1 MHMHYHSGS
10 GNIDD
15 TDIRGSLYNQQV
27 MTRLLPYLGPYKKT
41 VAVATVAMLVHT
53 GSLVLFPWLIAMAFG
68 AVVDGNLDR
77 LTWVLIAMGINAL
90 AGWAFNYVQL
100 VLMARVGQN
109 VLYNLRMDLFRH
121 LQSLSLNFYDKNEV
135 GRIMSRMQ
143 NDIIQLQ
150 EFLTTGI
157 LVFGDILVLGG
168 IVGAMLLMDVHLAL
182 ITLAVLPLLFLLLY
196 YWQQFARKAYLRVRR
211 AISAVNGSL
220 QENIAGIRVV
230 QSTGR
235 EDLNLKKFSNLN
247 GRNLNTS
254 LDASRLSSGVLPVVE
269 IISALALVLV
279 IIFGGRLA
287 LQGDLPEELLVAFA
301 MYIQRFFE
309 PVRNVTMQYTE
320 IQRAMASGVGVF
332 ELMDVPLSIKN
343 APDAAPLPTV
353 EGRLH
358 FDHVSFSYNEEIEV
372 LRDIDLL
379 IEPGET
385 VAVVGP
391 TGGGKSTL
399 VSLVPR
405 LYDVNAGRITI
416 DGMDIRD
423 VTRESLTRQVST
435 VLQDPFLFTG
445 TVAENIRYGRLN
457 ATDEEIREAARLV
470 GADPFISRLPDGY
483 ETELQEMGGNLSS
496 GQRQLVSFARA
507 VIADPRILILD
518 EATANIDT
526 QTEFLIQRALVHLL
540 EGRTS
545 LIIAHRLSTVRN
557 ASRIVV
563 IDKGRIAEIGNH
575 DELVRHG
582 GVYARLNAM
591 TLQALET

>member
-1 MHMHYHSGS
+1 MHMHYHGS
-10 GNIDD
+10 GNIDE

-27 MTRLLPYLGPYKKT
+27 MTRLLPYLGPYKKM

-68 AVVDGNLDR
+68 SVVDGNLDR
-77 LTWVLIAMGINAL
+77 LTWVLVAMGVNAL
-90 AGWAFNYVQL
+90 VGWAFNYVQL

-168 IVGAMLLMDVHLAL
+168 IVGAMLLMDVQLAL
-182 ITLAVLPLLFLLLY
+182 ITLAVLPFLFLLLY
-196 YWQQFARKAYLRVRR
+196 YWQQFARRAYLRVRR
-211 AISAVNGSL
+211 AIAAVNGSL

-235 EDLNLKKFSNLN
+235 EELNLKKFSNLN
-247 GRNLNTS
+247 GRNLNSS
-254 LDASRLSSGVLPVVE
+254 LEASRLSSGVLPAVE
-269 IISALALVLV
+269 VISALALVLV

-320 IQRAMASGVGVF
+320 IQRAMASGMGVF
-332 ELMDVPLSIKN
+332 ELMDVPLSIKDTPH
-343 APDAAPLPTV
+343 ATPLSTV
-353 EGRLH
+353 KGRLH
-358 FDHVSFSYNEEIEV
+358 FDHVSFSYNEGVEV

-405 LYDVNAGRITI
+405 LYDVSAGRITV

-470 GADPFISRLPDGY
+470 GADPFISRLPNGY
-483 ETELQEMGGNLSS
+483 EAELQEMGSNLSS

-507 VIADPRILILD
+507 VIANPRILILD

-526 QTEFLIQRALVHLL
+526 QTEFLIQSALVRLL

-563 IDKGRIAEIGNH
+563 IDNGRIAEIGNH
-575 DELVRHG
+575 DELVRQG

-591 TLQALET
+591 TLQAMEA

>member
-100 VLMARVGQN
+100 VLMARMGQN

-168 IVGAMLLMDVHLAL
+168 IVGAMLLMDVQLAL

-358 FDHVSFSYNEEIEV
+358 FDHVSFSYNEEVEV

-399 VSLVPR
+399 VSLIPR

-457 ATDEEIREAARLV
+457 ATDDEIREAARLV

>member
-77 LTWVLIAMGINAL
+77 LTWVLLAMGINAL

-168 IVGAMLLMDVHLAL
+168 IVGAMLLMDVQLAL

-211 AISAVNGSL
+211 AIAAVNGSL

-332 ELMDVPLSIKN
+332 ELMDVPLSIKDAPN
-343 APDAAPLPTV
+343 ATPLSTV
-353 EGRLH
+353 QGRLH

-457 ATDEEIREAARLV
+457 ATDDEIREAARLV

-591 TLQALET
+591 TLQAMET

>member
-1 MHMHYHSGS
+1 
-10 GNIDD
+10 
-15 TDIRGSLYNQQV
+15 
-27 MTRLLPYLGPYKKT
+27 
-41 VAVATVAMLVHT
+41 
-53 GSLVLFPWLIAMAFG
+53 
-68 AVVDGNLDR
+68 
-77 LTWVLIAMGINAL
+77 MGINAL

-168 IVGAMLLMDVHLAL
+168 IVGAMLLMDVQLAL

-343 APDAAPLPTV
+343 APNAAPLPTV

>member
-168 IVGAMLLMDVHLAL
+168 IVGAMLLMDVQLAL

-343 APDAAPLPTV
+343 APDAAPLPTL

-591 TLQALET
+591 TLQAMET

>member
-1 MHMHYHSGS
+1 MRMYYSSRS
-10 GNIDD
+10 GNIDE
-15 TDIRGSLYNQQV
+15 TDIRGSLYNHQV
-27 MTRLLPYLGPYKKT
+27 MMRLLPYLGPHKKT
-41 VAVATVAMLVHT
+41 VAVASVAMLVYT
-53 GSLVLFPWLIAMAFG
+53 GSLVVFPWLIALAFA
-68 AVVDGNLDR
+68 AVVDGDLGR
-77 LTWVLIAMGINAL
+77 LTWILLAMGINAL

-121 LQSLSLNFYDKNEV
+121 LQSLSLSFYDRNEV

-168 IVGAMLLMDVHLAL
+168 IIGAMLFMDVQLAL
-182 ITLAVLPLLFLLLY
+182 VTLAVLPLLFLLLY
-196 YWQQFARKAYLRVRR
+196 FWQQFARRAYLRVRR
-211 AISAVNGSL
+211 AIAAVNASL

-230 QSTGR
+230 QSMGR
-235 EDLNLKKFSNLN
+235 EDINLQKFNRLN
-247 GRNLNTS
+247 GRNLDTS

-269 IISALALVLV
+269 IISALALALV
-279 IIFGGRLA
+279 IVYGGSLA
-287 LQGDLPEELLVAFA
+287 LGGDLPTEVLVAFA

-309 PVRNVTMQYTE
+309 PVRNLTMQYTE
-320 IQRAMASGVGVF
+320 VQRAMASGVGVF
-332 ELMDVPLSIKN
+332 ELMDVPPSIKD
-343 APDAAPLPTV
+343 APHATPLPTIN
-353 EGRLH
+353 GRLH
-358 FDHVSFSYNEEIEV
+358 FDHVSFSYNEGVEV
-372 LRDIDLL
+372 LSDIDLL

-385 VAVVGP
+385 IAVVGP

-399 VSLVPR
+399 VSLVAR
-405 LYDVNAGRITI
+405 LYDVTEGRITI
-416 DGMDIRD
+416 DGVDNRD

-445 TVAENIRYGRLN
+445 TVAENIRYGRLDASDQDIRDA
-457 ATDEEIREAARLV
+457 ATLV
-470 GADPFISRLPDGY
+470 GADPFISRLPEGY
-483 ETELQEMGGNLSS
+483 NTELHEMGSNLSS

-526 QTEFLIQRALVHLL
+526 QTENLIQSALIRLL
-540 EGRTS
+540 KGRTS

-557 ASRIVV
+557 ASRIIV
-563 IDKGRIAEIGNH
+563 IDNGRITEVGNH
-575 DELVRHG
+575 DQLVNNG
-582 GVYARLNAM
+582 GVYARLHAM
-591 TLQALET
+591 TMQAMEA

>member
-10 GNIDD
+10 GNIDE

-27 MTRLLPYLGPYKKT
+27 MTRLIPYLGPYKKT

-68 AVVDGNLDR
+68 AVVAGNLDR
-77 LTWVLIAMGINAL
+77 LTWVLIAMGVNAL

-100 VLMARVGQN
+100 ILMARMGQN

-168 IVGAMLLMDVHLAL
+168 IVGAMLLMDVQLAL

-320 IQRAMASGVGVF
+320 VQRAMASGVGVF
-332 ELMDVPLSIKN
+332 ELMDVPLSIKDAPN
-343 APDAAPLPTV
+343 ATPLSTV
-353 EGRLH
+353 QGRLH

-405 LYDVNAGRITI
+405 LYDVNEGRITV

-457 ATDEEIREAARLV
+457 ATDDEIREAARLV
-470 GADPFISRLPDGY
+470 GADQFISRMPDGY
-483 ETELQEMGGNLSS
+483 ETELQEMGSNLSS

-526 QTEFLIQRALVHLL
+526 QTEFLIQSALVRLL

-591 TLQALET
+591 TLQAMEA

>member
-168 IVGAMLLMDVHLAL
+168 IVGAMLLMDVQLAL
-182 ITLAVLPLLFLLLY
+182 ITLAVLPFLFLLLY
-196 YWQQFARKAYLRVRR
+196 YWQQFARRAYLRVRR
-211 AISAVNGSL
+211 AIAAVNGSL

-343 APDAAPLPTV
+343 APNAAPLPTV

-496 GQRQLVSFARA
+496 GQRQLVSFRQGRNCRPPHPDPGRGNGKHRY
-507 VIADPRILILD
+507 ADRIPYPESPRSP
-518 EATANIDT
+518 A
-526 QTEFLIQRALVHLL
+526 
-540 EGRTS
+540 GR
-545 LIIAHRLSTVRN
+545 
-557 ASRIVV
+557 
-563 IDKGRIAEIGNH
+563 
-575 DELVRHG
+575 
-582 GVYARLNAM
+582 
-591 TLQALET
+591 

>member
-1 MHMHYHSGS
+1 MRMYYNSRS
-10 GNIDD
+10 GNIDE
-15 TDIRGSLYNQQV
+15 TDIRGSLYNHQV
-27 MTRLLPYLGPYKKT
+27 MMRLLPYLGPHKKT
-41 VAVATVAMLVHT
+41 VAVATAAMLVYT
-53 GSLVLFPWLIAMAFG
+53 GSLVVFPWLIALAFA
-68 AVVDGNLDR
+68 AVVDGELGR
-77 LTWVLIAMGINAL
+77 LTWILLAMGINAL

-121 LQSLSLNFYDKNEV
+121 LQGLSLSFYDRNEV

-168 IVGAMLLMDVHLAL
+168 IIGAMLLMDVQLAL
-182 ITLAVLPLLFLLLY
+182 VTLAVLPLLFLLLY
-196 YWQQFARKAYLRVRR
+196 YWQQFARRAYLRVRR
-211 AISAVNGSL
+211 AIAAVNASL

-230 QSTGR
+230 QSMGR
-235 EDLNLKKFSNLN
+235 EDINLKKFNRLN
-247 GRNLNTS
+247 GRNLDTS

-269 IISALALVLV
+269 IISALALALV
-279 IIFGGRLA
+279 IVYGGSLA
-287 LQGDLPEELLVAFA
+287 LGGDLPTEVLVAFA

-309 PVRNVTMQYTE
+309 PVRNLTMQYTE
-320 IQRAMASGVGVF
+320 VQRAMASGVGVF
-332 ELMDVPLSIKN
+332 ELMDVRPDIKD
-343 APDAAPLPTV
+343 APHATPLPTI

-358 FDHVSFSYNEEIEV
+358 FDRVSFSYNEGVEV
-372 LRDIDLL
+372 LSDIDLL

-385 VAVVGP
+385 IAVVGP

-399 VSLVPR
+399 VSLVAR
-405 LYDVNAGRITI
+405 LYDVTDGRITI
-416 DGMDIRD
+416 DGTDIRD
-423 VTRESLTRQVST
+423 VTRESLTRQVAT

-445 TVAENIRYGRLN
+445 TVAENIRYGRLD
-457 ATDEEIREAARLV
+457 ATDQEIREAATLV

-483 ETELQEMGGNLSS
+483 NTQLHEMGSNLSS

-526 QTEFLIQRALVHLL
+526 QTENLIQSALVRLL

-563 IDKGRIAEIGNH
+563 IDNGRIAEIGSH
-575 DELVRHG
+575 DQLVSNG
-582 GVYARLNAM
+582 GVYARLHAM
-591 TLQALET
+591 TMQAMQS

>member
-1 MHMHYHSGS
+1 MHMRYHSS

-15 TDIRGSLYNQQV
+15 TDIRGSLYNHQV

-68 AVVDGNLDR
+68 SVVDGNLGR
-77 LTWVLIAMGINAL
+77 LTWVLIAMGANAL

-168 IVGAMLLMDVHLAL
+168 IVGAMLLMDVQLAL
-182 ITLAVLPLLFLLLY
+182 ITLAVLPFLFLLLY
-196 YWQQFARKAYLRVRR
+196 YWQQFARRAYLRVRR
-211 AISAVNGSL
+211 AIAAVNGSL

-230 QSTGR
+230 QSMGR

-254 LDASRLSSGVLPVVE
+254 LDASRLSSGVLPAVE
-269 IISALALVLV
+269 VISALALVLV

-320 IQRAMASGVGVF
+320 VQRAMASGVGVF
-332 ELMDVPLSIKN
+332 ELMDVPLSIKD
-343 APDAAPLPTV
+343 APHATPITNV
-353 EGRLH
+353 KGRLH
-358 FDHVSFSYNEEIEV
+358 FDHVSFSYNEGVEI

-405 LYDVNAGRITI
+405 LYDVSAGSITV

-457 ATDEEIREAARLV
+457 ATDEEIREAASLV
-470 GADPFISRLPDGY
+470 GADQFISRLPDGY
-483 ETELQEMGGNLSS
+483 QTELQEMGSNLSS

-526 QTEFLIQRALVHLL
+526 QTEFLIQSALVRLL

-563 IDKGRIAEIGNH
+563 IDNGRITEIGNH
-575 DELVRHG
+575 DELVRQG

-591 TLQALET
+591 TLQAMEA

>member
-168 IVGAMLLMDVHLAL
+168 IVGAMLLMDVQLAL

-343 APDAAPLPTV
+343 APNAAPLPTV

-483 ETELQEMGGNLSS
+483 ETELQEMGSNLSS

-591 TLQALET
+591 TLQAMET

>member
-168 IVGAMLLMDVHLAL
+168 IVGAMLLMDVQLAL

-332 ELMDVPLSIKN
+332 ELMDVPLSIKD

-483 ETELQEMGGNLSS
+483 ETELQEMGSNLSS

-591 TLQALET
+591 TLQAMEA

>member
-168 IVGAMLLMDVHLAL
+168 IVGAMLLMDVQLAL

-343 APDAAPLPTV
+343 APNAAPLPTV

>member
-1 MHMHYHSGS
+1 MRMYYSGRS
-10 GNIDD
+10 GNIDE
-15 TDIRGSLYNQQV
+15 TDIRGSLYNHQV
-27 MTRLLPYLGPYKKT
+27 MMRLLPYLGPHKKT
-41 VAVATVAMLVHT
+41 VAVATLAMLVYT
-53 GSLVLFPWLIAMAFG
+53 GSLVALPWLIALAFA
-68 AVVDGNLDR
+68 AVVDGELGR
-77 LTWVLIAMGINAL
+77 LTWILLAMGINAL

-121 LQSLSLNFYDKNEV
+121 LQSLSLSFYDRNEV

-157 LVFGDILVLGG
+157 LVFGDMLVLGG
-168 IVGAMLLMDVHLAL
+168 IIGAMLLMDVQLAL
-182 ITLAVLPLLFLLLY
+182 VTLAVLPLLFLLLY
-196 YWQQFARKAYLRVRR
+196 YWQQFARRAYLRVRR
-211 AISAVNGSL
+211 AIAAVNASL

-230 QSTGR
+230 QSMGR
-235 EDLNLKKFSNLN
+235 EDINLQKFNRLN
-247 GRNLNTS
+247 GRNLDTS

-269 IISALALVLV
+269 IISALALALV
-279 IIFGGRLA
+279 IVYGGSLA
-287 LQGDLPEELLVAFA
+287 LGGDLPTEILVAFA

-309 PVRNVTMQYTE
+309 PVRNLTMQYTE
-320 IQRAMASGVGVF
+320 VQRAMASGVGVF
-332 ELMDVPLSIKN
+332 ELMDVQPAIKD
-343 APDAAPLPTV
+343 APHATPLPTIN
-353 EGRLH
+353 GRLH
-358 FDHVSFSYNEEIEV
+358 FDRVSFSYNEGVEV
-372 LRDIDLL
+372 LSDIDLQ

-385 VAVVGP
+385 IAVVGP

-399 VSLVPR
+399 VSLVAR
-405 LYDVNAGRITI
+405 LYDVSEGRITI
-416 DGMDIRD
+416 DGFDIRD

-445 TVAENIRYGRLN
+445 TVAENIRYGRLD
-457 ATDEEIREAARLV
+457 ATDQEIRDAATLV

-483 ETELQEMGGNLSS
+483 NTQLHEMGSNLSS

-526 QTEFLIQRALVHLL
+526 QTENLIQSALVRLL

-563 IDKGRIAEIGNH
+563 IDNGRIAEIGNH
-575 DELVRHG
+575 DELVNNG
-582 GVYARLNAM
+582 GVYARLHHMTMQAM
-591 TLQALET
+591 QA

>member
-100 VLMARVGQN
+100 VLMARMGQN

-168 IVGAMLLMDVHLAL
+168 IVGAMLLMDVQLAL

-343 APDAAPLPTV
+343 APNAAPLPTV

>member
-168 IVGAMLLMDVHLAL
+168 IVGAMLLMDVQLAL

-254 LDASRLSSGVLPVVE
+254 LDASRLSSGVLPAVE
-269 IISALALVLV
+269 VISALALVLV

-343 APDAAPLPTV
+343 APNAAPLPTV

>member
-1 MHMHYHSGS
+1 MRMDYNSRS
-10 GNIDD
+10 GNIDE
-15 TDIRGSLYNQQV
+15 TDIRGSLYNHQV
-27 MTRLLPYLGPYKKT
+27 MMRLLPYLGPYKKT
-41 VAVATVAMLVHT
+41 VAVATVAMLVYT
-53 GSLVLFPWLIAMAFG
+53 GSLVVFPWLIALAFA
-68 AVVDGNLDR
+68 AVVDGELGR
-77 LTWVLIAMGINAL
+77 LTWILLAMGINAL

-109 VLYNLRMDLFRH
+109 VLYDLRMDLFRH
-121 LQSLSLNFYDKNEV
+121 LQRLSLSFYDRNEV

-157 LVFGDILVLGG
+157 LIFGDMLVLGG
-168 IVGAMLLMDVHLAL
+168 IVGAMLLMDVQLAL
-182 ITLAVLPLLFLLLY
+182 VTLAVLPLLFLLLY
-196 YWQQFARKAYLRVRR
+196 YWQQFARRAYLRVRR
-211 AISAVNGSL
+211 AIAAVNASL

-230 QSTGR
+230 QSMGR
-235 EDLNLKKFSNLN
+235 EDINLKKFNQLN
-247 GRNLNTS
+247 GRNLDTS

-269 IISALALVLV
+269 IIDALALSLV
-279 IIFGGRLA
+279 IVYGGSLA
-287 LQGDLPEELLVAFA
+287 LGGDIPTEVLVAFA

-309 PVRNVTMQYTE
+309 PVRNLTMQYTAV
-320 IQRAMASGVGVF
+320 QRAMASGVGVF
-332 ELMDVPLSIKN
+332 ELMDVPPAVKD
-343 APDAAPLPTV
+343 APRAAPLPTIN
-353 EGRLH
+353 GRLH
-358 FDHVSFSYNEEIEV
+358 FDRVSFSYNEGVEV
-372 LRDIDLL
+372 LSDIDLL

-385 VAVVGP
+385 IAVVGP

-399 VSLVPR
+399 VSLVAR
-405 LYDVNAGRITI
+405 LYDVTEGRITI
-416 DGMDIRD
+416 DGVDIRD

-445 TVAENIRYGRLN
+445 TVAENIRYGRLD
-457 ATDEEIREAARLV
+457 ATDQEIRDAATLV

-483 ETELQEMGGNLSS
+483 NTQLHEMGSNLSS

-518 EATANIDT
+518 EATANIDN
-526 QTEFLIQRALVHLL
+526 QTENLIQSALVRLL

-563 IDKGRIAEIGNH
+563 IDNGRIAEIGNH
-575 DELVRHG
+575 DELVSNG
-582 GVYARLNAM
+582 GVYARLHHMTMQAM
-591 TLQALET
+591 QS

>member
-168 IVGAMLLMDVHLAL
+168 IVGAMLLMDVQLAL

-483 ETELQEMGGNLSS
+483 ETELQEMGSNLSS

-591 TLQALET
+591 TLQAMET

>member
-168 IVGAMLLMDVHLAL
+168 IVGAMLLMDVQLAL

-405 LYDVNAGRITI
+405 LYDVNEGRITV

-457 ATDEEIREAARLV
+457 ATDDEIREAARLV

-591 TLQALET
+591 TLQAMEA

>member
-1 MHMHYHSGS
+1 MPMYYSGRS
-10 GNIDD
+10 GNIDE
-15 TDIRGSLYNQQV
+15 TDIRGSLYNHQV
-27 MTRLLPYLGPYKKT
+27 MMRLLPYLGPYKKT
-41 VAVATVAMLVHT
+41 VAVATAAMLVYT
-53 GSLVLFPWLIAMAFG
+53 GSLVVFPWLIALAFA
-68 AVVDGNLDR
+68 AVVDGELGR
-77 LTWVLIAMGINAL
+77 LTWILLAMGINAL

-109 VLYNLRMDLFRH
+109 VLYDLRMDLFRH
-121 LQSLSLNFYDKNEV
+121 LQRLSLSFYDRNEV

-157 LVFGDILVLGG
+157 LIFGDMLVLGG
-168 IVGAMLLMDVHLAL
+168 IVGAMLLMDVQLAL
-182 ITLAVLPLLFLLLY
+182 VTLAVLPFLFLLLY
-196 YWQQFARKAYLRVRR
+196 YWQQFARRAYLRVRR
-211 AISAVNGSL
+211 AIAAVNASL

-230 QSTGR
+230 QSMGR
-235 EDLNLKKFSNLN
+235 EDINLKKFNRLN
-247 GRNLNTS
+247 GRNLDTS

-269 IISALALVLV
+269 IIDALALSLV
-279 IIFGGRLA
+279 IVYGGSLA
-287 LQGDLPEELLVAFA
+287 LGGDIPTEVLVAFA

-309 PVRNVTMQYTE
+309 PVRNLTMQYTAV
-320 IQRAMASGVGVF
+320 QRAMASGVGVF
-332 ELMDVPLSIKN
+332 ELMDVPPAVKD
-343 APDAAPLPTV
+343 APRAAPLPTIN
-353 EGRLH
+353 GRLH
-358 FDHVSFSYNEEIEV
+358 FDHVSFSYNEGVEV
-372 LRDIDLL
+372 LTDIDLL

-385 VAVVGP
+385 IAVVGP

-399 VSLVPR
+399 VSLVAR
-405 LYDVNAGRITI
+405 LYDVSEGRITI
-416 DGMDIRD
+416 DGVDIRD
-423 VTRESLTRQVST
+423 VTRESLTRQVTT

-445 TVAENIRYGRLN
+445 TVAENIRYGRLD
-457 ATDEEIREAARLV
+457 ATDREIRDAATLV

-483 ETELQEMGGNLSS
+483 NTQLHEMGSNLSS

-526 QTEFLIQRALVHLL
+526 QTENLIQSALVRLL

-563 IDKGRIAEIGNH
+563 IDNGRIAEIGSH
-575 DELVRHG
+575 EELVNNN
-582 GVYARLNAM
+582 GVYARLHHMTMQAM
-591 TLQALET
+591 QS

>member
-168 IVGAMLLMDVHLAL
+168 IVGAMLLMDVQLAL

-211 AISAVNGSL
+211 AIAAVNGSL

-445 TVAENIRYGRLN
+445 TVAENIRYGCLN
-457 ATDEEIREAARLV
+457 ATDDEIREAARLV

-591 TLQALET
+591 TLQAMET

>member
-77 LTWVLIAMGINAL
+77 LTWVLLAMGINAL

-168 IVGAMLLMDVHLAL
+168 IVGAMLLMDVQLAL

-591 TLQALET
+591 TLQAMET

>member
-1 MHMHYHSGS
+1 MYMNFRGRVGH
-10 GNIDD
+10 IDEGD
-15 TDIRGSLYNQQV
+15 VRGSLYDHRV
-27 MTRLLPYLGPYKKT
+27 MRRLLPYLAPYKKI

-53 GSLVLFPWLIAMAFG
+53 GSLVLFPWLISLGFA
-68 AVVDGNLDR
+68 AVVDAELGR
-77 LTWVLIAMGINAL
+77 LTWILPAMGANAL
-90 AGWAFNYVQL
+90 AGWLFNYIQL
-100 VLMARVGQN
+100 VLMAGVGQS

-121 LQSLSLNFYDKNEV
+121 LQGLSLSFYDRNEV

-143 NDIIQLQ
+143 NDITQLQ

-157 LVFGDILVLGG
+157 LVLGDLLVLGG
-168 IVGAMLLMDVHLAL
+168 IVGAMLLMDVQLAL
-182 ITLAVLPLLFLLLY
+182 VTLAVLPLLSLLLY
-196 YWQQFARKAYLRVRR
+196 YWQQYARRAYIRVRR
-211 AISAVNGSL
+211 AIAAVNASL

-230 QSTGR
+230 QSMGR
-235 EDLNLKKFSNLN
+235 EDLNLKKFSGLN
-247 GRNLNTS
+247 GHNLNTS
-254 LDASRLSSGVLPVVE
+254 LDASKLSSAVLPAVE
-269 IISALALVLV
+269 IISALALALV

-287 LQGDLPEELLVAFA
+287 LGGDLPEEVLLAFA

-309 PVRNVTMQYTE
+309 PVRNLTMQYTE
-320 IQRAMASGVGVF
+320 VQRAMASGVGVF
-332 ELMDVPLSIKN
+332 ELMDVQPMIKDSPR
-343 APDAAPLPTV
+343 ATHLPTIR
-353 EGRLH
+353 GRLR
-358 FDHVSFSYNEEIEV
+358 FDHVSFSYDEGIEV
-372 LRDIDLL
+372 LHDIDLL

-385 VAVVGP
+385 IAVVGP

-405 LYDVNAGRITI
+405 LYDVSSGRITV
-416 DGMDIRD
+416 DDVDIRD

-445 TVAENIRYGRLN
+445 TVADNIRYGRLD
-457 ATDEEIREAARLV
+457 ATDEEVREAARLV
-470 GADPFISRLPDGY
+470 GADRFISRLPDGY
-483 ETELQEMGGNLSS
+483 ETELQEMGGNLSA

-526 QTEFLIQRALVHLL
+526 QTEFLIQSALVRVL

-563 IDKGRIAEIGNH
+563 IDDGRIAEMGNH
-575 DELVRHG
+575 NELVARG
-582 GVYARLNAM
+582 GVYARLHAM
-591 TLQALET
+591 TLRALEA

>member
-1 MHMHYHSGS
+1 
-10 GNIDD
+10 
-15 TDIRGSLYNQQV
+15 
-27 MTRLLPYLGPYKKT
+27 
-41 VAVATVAMLVHT
+41 MLVYT
-53 GSLVLFPWLIAMAFG
+53 GSLVVFPWLIALAFA
-68 AVVDGNLDR
+68 AVVDGELGR
-77 LTWVLIAMGINAL
+77 LTWILLAMGINAL

-121 LQSLSLNFYDKNEV
+121 LQGLSLSFYDRNEV

-157 LVFGDILVLGG
+157 LVFGDMLVLGG
-168 IVGAMLLMDVHLAL
+168 IIGAMLLMDVQLAL
-182 ITLAVLPLLFLLLY
+182 VTLAVLPLLFLLLY
-196 YWQQFARKAYLRVRR
+196 YWQQFARRAYLRVRR
-211 AISAVNGSL
+211 AIAAVNASL

-230 QSTGR
+230 QSMGR
-235 EDLNLKKFSNLN
+235 EDINLKKFNRLN
-247 GRNLNTS
+247 GRNLDTS

-269 IISALALVLV
+269 IISALALALV
-279 IIFGGRLA
+279 IVYGGSLA
-287 LQGDLPEELLVAFA
+287 LGGDLPTEVLVAFA

-309 PVRNVTMQYTE
+309 PVRNLTMQYTE
-320 IQRAMASGVGVF
+320 VQRAMASGVGVF
-332 ELMDVPLSIKN
+332 ELMDVQPAIKD
-343 APDAAPLPTV
+343 APHATPLPTIN
-353 EGRLH
+353 GRLH
-358 FDHVSFSYNEEIEV
+358 FDRVSFSYNEGVEV
-372 LRDIDLL
+372 LSDIDLL

-385 VAVVGP
+385 IAVVGP

-399 VSLVPR
+399 VSLVAR
-405 LYDVNAGRITI
+405 LYDVTEGRITI
-416 DGMDIRD
+416 DGTDIRD

-445 TVAENIRYGRLN
+445 TVAENIRYGRLD
-457 ATDEEIREAARLV
+457 ATDQEIRDAATLV

-483 ETELQEMGGNLSS
+483 NTQLHEMGSNLSS

-526 QTEFLIQRALVHLL
+526 QTENLIQSALVRLL

-563 IDKGRIAEIGNH
+563 IDNGRIAEIGNH
-575 DELVRHG
+575 DELVNNN
-582 GVYARLNAM
+582 GVYARLHHMTMQAM
-591 TLQALET
+591 QS

>member
-168 IVGAMLLMDVHLAL
+168 IVGAMLLMDVQLAL

-457 ATDEEIREAARLV
+457 ATDDEIREAARLV

-591 TLQALET
+591 TLQAMET

>member
-77 LTWVLIAMGINAL
+77 LTWVLLAMGINAL

-168 IVGAMLLMDVHLAL
+168 IVGAMLLMDVQLAL

-483 ETELQEMGGNLSS
+483 ETELQEMGSNLSS

-591 TLQALET
+591 TLQAMET

>member
-168 IVGAMLLMDVHLAL
+168 IVGAMLLMDVQLAL

-591 TLQALET
+591 TLQAMET

>member
-1 MHMHYHSGS
+1 MQMHYRGHS
-10 GNIDD
+10 GNIDE
-15 TDIRGSLYNQQV
+15 TDIRGSLYNHQV
-27 MTRLLPYLGPYKKT
+27 MMRLLPYLGPHKKI
-41 VAVATVAMLVHT
+41 VAVATAAMLVYT
-53 GSLVLFPWLIAMAFG
+53 GSLVVFPWLIALAFA
-68 AVVDGNLDR
+68 AVVDGELGR
-77 LTWVLIAMGINAL
+77 LTWILLTMGINAL

-121 LQSLSLNFYDKNEV
+121 LQGLSLSFYDRNEV

-157 LVFGDILVLGG
+157 LVFGDMLVLGG
-168 IVGAMLLMDVHLAL
+168 IIGAMLLMDVQLAL
-182 ITLAVLPLLFLLLY
+182 VTLAVLPLLFLLLY
-196 YWQQFARKAYLRVRR
+196 YWQQFARRAYLRVRR
-211 AISAVNGSL
+211 AIAAVNASL

-230 QSTGR
+230 QSMGR
-235 EDLNLKKFSNLN
+235 EDTNLQKFNRLN

-269 IISALALVLV
+269 IISALALALV
-279 IIFGGRLA
+279 IVYGGSLA
-287 LQGDLPEELLVAFA
+287 LGGDLPTEVLVAFA

-309 PVRNVTMQYTE
+309 PVRNLTMQYTE
-320 IQRAMASGVGVF
+320 VQRAMASGVGVF
-332 ELMDVPLSIKN
+332 ELMDVQPAIKD
-343 APDAAPLPTV
+343 APHATPLPTIN
-353 EGRLH
+353 GRLH
-358 FDHVSFSYNEEIEV
+358 FDHVSFSYNEGVEV
-372 LRDIDLL
+372 LSDIDLQ

-385 VAVVGP
+385 IAVVGP

-399 VSLVPR
+399 VSLVAR
-405 LYDVNAGRITI
+405 LYDVTEGRITI
-416 DGMDIRD
+416 DGVDIRD

-445 TVAENIRYGRLN
+445 TVAENIRYGRLD
-457 ATDEEIREAARLV
+457 ATDQEIRDAATLV

-483 ETELQEMGGNLSS
+483 NTQLHEMGSNLSS

-526 QTEFLIQRALVHLL
+526 QTENLIQSALVRLL

-563 IDKGRIAEIGNH
+563 IDNGRIAEIGNH
-575 DELVRHG
+575 DELVNNG
-582 GVYARLNAM
+582 GVYARLHHMTMKAM
-591 TLQALET
+591 QS

>member
-100 VLMARVGQN
+100 VLMARMGQN

-168 IVGAMLLMDVHLAL
+168 IVGAMLLMDVQLAL

-343 APDAAPLPTV
+343 APNAAPLPTV

-358 FDHVSFSYNEEIEV
+358 FDHVSFSYNEEVEV

-399 VSLVPR
+399 VSLIPR

-457 ATDEEIREAARLV
+457 ATDDEIREAARLV

-483 ETELQEMGGNLSS
+483 ETELQEMGSNLSS

-526 QTEFLIQRALVHLL
+526 QTEFLIQSALVCLL

-591 TLQALET
+591 TLQSMEA

>member
-168 IVGAMLLMDVHLAL
+168 IVGAMLLMDVQLAL
-182 ITLAVLPLLFLLLY
+182 ITLAVLPFLFLLLY
-196 YWQQFARKAYLRVRR
+196 YWQQFARRAYLRVRR
-211 AISAVNGSL
+211 AIAAVNGSL

-343 APDAAPLPTV
+343 APNAAPLPTV

-591 TLQALET
+591 TLQAMET

>member
-1 MHMHYHSGS
+1 MRMDYNSRS
-10 GNIDD
+10 GNIDE
-15 TDIRGSLYNQQV
+15 TDIRGSLYNHQV
-27 MTRLLPYLGPYKKT
+27 MMRLLPYLGPYKKT
-41 VAVATVAMLVHT
+41 VAVATVAMLVYT
-53 GSLVLFPWLIAMAFG
+53 GSLVVFPWLIALAFA
-68 AVVDGNLDR
+68 AVVDGELGR
-77 LTWVLIAMGINAL
+77 LTWILLAMGINAL

-109 VLYNLRMDLFRH
+109 VLYDLRMDLFRH
-121 LQSLSLNFYDKNEV
+121 LQRLSLSFYDRNEV

-157 LVFGDILVLGG
+157 LIFGDMLVLGG
-168 IVGAMLLMDVHLAL
+168 IVGAMLLMDVQLAL
-182 ITLAVLPLLFLLLY
+182 VTLAVLPLLFLLLY
-196 YWQQFARKAYLRVRR
+196 YWQQFARRAYLRVRR
-211 AISAVNGSL
+211 AIAAVNASL

-230 QSTGR
+230 QSMGR
-235 EDLNLKKFSNLN
+235 EDINLKKFNRLN
-247 GRNLNTS
+247 GRNLDTS

-269 IISALALVLV
+269 IIDALALSLV
-279 IIFGGRLA
+279 IVYGGSLA
-287 LQGDLPEELLVAFA
+287 LGGDIPTEVLVAFA

-309 PVRNVTMQYTE
+309 PVRNLTMQYTAV
-320 IQRAMASGVGVF
+320 QRAMASGVGVF
-332 ELMDVPLSIKN
+332 ELMDVPPAVKD
-343 APDAAPLPTV
+343 APRAAPLPTIN
-353 EGRLH
+353 GRLH
-358 FDHVSFSYNEEIEV
+358 FDRISFSYNEGVEV
-372 LRDIDLL
+372 LSDIDLL

-385 VAVVGP
+385 IAVVGP

-399 VSLVPR
+399 VSLVAR
-405 LYDVNAGRITI
+405 LYDVTEGRITI
-416 DGMDIRD
+416 DGTDIRD

-445 TVAENIRYGRLN
+445 TVAENIRYGRLD
-457 ATDEEIREAARLV
+457 ATDQEIREAATLV

-483 ETELQEMGGNLSS
+483 NTQLHEMGSNLSS

-526 QTEFLIQRALVHLL
+526 QTENLIQSALVRLL

-563 IDKGRIAEIGNH
+563 IDNGRIAEIGSH
-575 DELVRHG
+575 DQLVSNG
-582 GVYARLNAM
+582 GVYARLHHMTMQAM
-591 TLQALET
+591 QS